1 MPPRSTV
8 NGEEW
13 QWICV
18 ADAMGCHARRCRL
31 TDAAQILL
39 DQTLVAR
46 MKLLIASDGQ
56 RGGLL
61 RIERRA

>member
-1 MPPRSTV
+1 MPWGVTH
-8 NGEEW
+8 GD
-13 QWICV
+13 
-18 ADAMGCHARRCRL
+18 ADL